1 MERTTKVTKKEAKN
15 KEQRV
20 AYSFMMITILLM
32 EFVLSLQG
40 IEIVNKLM
48 GVHRFNKSLEAL
60 QILLLIV
67 LIIMIA
73 LTISMR
79 KSIGSYYKRAKIILK
94 KLITVIITF
103 SIISILLLIN
113 IYNAMGIIRVLIG
126 IILGNAVYLVFY
138 LELLGE

>member
-79 KSIGSYYKRAKIILK
+79 KSIGSYYKRAKNILK

-103 SIISILLLIN
+103 SIISILLFIN
-113 IYNAMGIIRVLIG
+113 INNAVGIIRALIG

>member
-79 KSIGSYYKRAKIILK
+79 KSIGSYYKRAKNILK

-103 SIISILLLIN
+103 SIISILLFIN
-113 IYNAMGIIRVLIG
+113 INNAVAIIRVLIG

>member
-1 MERTTKVTKKEAKN
+1 MEKTTKVTRKVGKN
-15 KEQRV
+15 KEQKI
-20 AYSFMMITILLM
+20 ACKSMIITALLM
-32 EFVLSLQG
+32 ELVLSLQG

-48 GVHRFNKSLEAL
+48 GVHRFNKSLEAI
-60 QILLLIV
+60 QILLLII

-103 SIISILLLIN
+103 SIISILLFIN
-113 IYNAMGIIRVLIG
+113 INNAVGIIRVLIG

>member
-1 MERTTKVTKKEAKN
+1 MERTTKVTRKVENN
-15 KEQRV
+15 KEQKI
-20 AYSFMMITILLM
+20 ACKSLMITALLM
-32 EFVLSLQG
+32 ELVLSLQG

-48 GVHRFNKSLEAL
+48 GVQRFNKNLEAL

-79 KSIGSYYKRAKIILK
+79 KSIGSYYKRAKNILK

-103 SIISILLLIN
+103 SIISILLFIN
-113 IYNAMGIIRVLIG
+113 INNAVGIIRVLIG